1 VLRELSIRSVFGLA
15 ADSLAEVCA
24 AQPKRQTRYVRRAA
38 AKAGVQWV
46 IIITLQF
53 TVMAILH
60 TLTRQMSDDAFRKS
74 HAA

>member
-1 VLRELSIRSVFGLA
+1 MCVTRTLVFGLT

-24 AQPKRQTRYVRRAA
+24 AEETNPLCARGSK
-38 AKAGVQWV
+38 GVQWV

-60 TLTRQMSDDAFRKS
+60 TYTQRMSEAAFGKS

>member
-1 VLRELSIRSVFGLA
+1 M
-15 ADSLAEVCA
+15 
-24 AQPKRQTRYVRRAA
+24 RRAA
-38 AKAGVQWV
+38 EETNPLFAPRGSKGVQWV

-74 HAA
+74 RTPRKKWD